1 MIRVN
6 GDIIPDA
13 AIQFE
18 LRRLVRFY
26 AAHMSSEEV
35 RDQMPLLHEKA
46 RDQAIGAKLL
56 LTEAER
62 LDLPVTDEDIA
73 RRLRGLIDEAGGE
86 EELGRKLMAQG
97 ATIDALK
104 ASLARGCRVDKLI
117 EKATQGAPE
126 PTEAEI
132 EQHFEEHAAEYRR
145 PDRAQARHILIQ
157 ADPNDEAAKATARSR
172 LEEIRERIVEG
183 GDFGEQAA
191 AHSECP
197 SGRRHGGSL
206 GWFSRGAM
214 VREFDDAVFSMEVGA
229 LSRVVE
235 SPLGFH
241 LIEKLGEEPGGPA
254 SLDDAR
260 ENIRDFLRHARRGE
274 ALTAFVEELK
284 EKATIEDAP

>member
-1 MIRVN
+1 
-6 GDIIPDA
+6 
-13 AIQFE
+13 
-18 LRRLVRFY
+18 
-26 AAHMSSEEV
+26 MSSEEV

-73 RRLRGLIDEAGGE
+73 QRLRKVIAEAGGE
-86 EELGRKLMAQG
+86 EELGRKLIAQG
-97 ATIDALK
+97 TTLDELK
-104 ASLARGCRVDKLI
+104 AGLARGCRVDKLI

-132 EQHFEEHAAEYRR
+132 EQHFGEHAAEYRR

-157 ADPNDEAAKATARSR
+157 ADMNDAAAKATARSR
-172 LEEIRERIVEG
+172 LEEIRGRIVEG
-183 GDFGEQAA
+183 EDFGDQAA

-197 SGRRHGGSL
+197 SGRSHGGSL
-206 GWFSRGAM
+206 GWFSRGTM
-214 VREFDDAVFSMEVGA
+214 VKEFDDVVFSMDAGT
-229 LSRVVE
+229 LSRVIE
-235 SPLGFH
+235 SPFGYH
-241 LIEKLGEEPGGPA
+241 LIEKLDEEAGGPA

-284 EKATIEDAP
+284 EKATIEDM